1 MLLVTIF
8 QKYRLRSVFP
18 SLQFFNLGQVL
29 ASSSLQSSNS
39 EEARAFPSLMA
50 PPPMHRCWTINSISE
65 KMLGQ
70 YLFNWWAIAQWRHPG
85 YATGDTIDYVGES
98 ISTKLKIIFS
108 RGAAIISNNITDEF
122 YIKRKLV
129 ENEI

>member
-1 MLLVTIF
+1 
-8 QKYRLRSVFP
+8 
-18 SLQFFNLGQVL
+18 
-29 ASSSLQSSNS
+29 
-39 EEARAFPSLMA
+39 
-50 PPPMHRCWTINSISE
+50 
-65 KMLGQ
+65 MLGQ
-70 YLFNWWAIAQWRHPG
+70 YLFNWWAIAQWRQPG
-85 YATGDTIDYVGES
+85 YATGDTIDDVGES